1 MLSGDRLCGAV
12 LIGDT
17 GEAVWYRELVRQQ
30 VSVAA
35 IRGAL
40 AFGKAYAEAA

>member
-1 MLSGDRLCGAV
+1 VLREGRLAGAV

-17 GEAVWYRELVRQQ
+17 SDAPWYRELVRQQ
-30 VSVAA
+30 ASVAS
-35 IRGAL
+35 IRAAL